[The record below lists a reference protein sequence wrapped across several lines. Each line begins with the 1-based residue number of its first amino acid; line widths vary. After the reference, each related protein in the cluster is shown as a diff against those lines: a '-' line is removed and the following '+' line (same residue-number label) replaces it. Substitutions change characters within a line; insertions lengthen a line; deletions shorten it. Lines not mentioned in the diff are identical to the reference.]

1 MNIEII
7 AISRDMAPSQQ
18 KFKETVGA
26 KNTFLSDVDATVIK
40 RFDAFN
46 ETTKGVK
53 RYYFLIDENGKIIW
67 RSVNSSLIPIDTLL
81 PQLAEAIK
89 SHK

>member
-1 MNIEII
+1 MG
-7 AISRDMAPSQQ
+7 PSQQ

-40 RFDAFN
+40 RFGAQN
-46 ETTKGVK
+46 EQTKGTS

-67 RSVNSSLIPIDTLL
+67 RSVTGTLIPVDKLL
-81 PQLAEAIK
+81 SDLTEVVKQ
-89 SHK
+89 